1 MRTLLLSS
9 CLVLALAAPAF
20 AEWPAGLTVLP
31 VKKGSTVEVK
41 SDLEKGAPMPDLS
54 WASTSS
60 MACFPATQN
69 KKFRGHH
76 KLYVLTMPA
85 RSEMTITLTP
95 KGRKDMSLYAYQIGT
110 TFFDL
115 PPKVARATSC
125 EADHKWDYPKKG
137 KTQGKK
143 RIVKLTSVN
152 HPYNVVIGI
161 AAPAGTT
168 KGAFKLEVSVK

>member
-1 MRTLLLSS
+1 MRMLLLTS
-9 CLVLALAAPAF
+9 CLVFSLAAPAQ
-20 AEWPAGLTVLP
+20 ADWPDGITVLP
-31 VKKGSTVEVK
+31 VVKGKVVEVN

-60 MACFPATQN
+60 MACFPGTQN

-85 RSEMTITLTP
+85 RSEVIITLTP
-95 KGRKDMSLYAYQIGT
+95 KGRKNMSLYAYQIGT

-115 PPKVARATSC
+115 PPKVQRATSC

-137 KTQGKK
+137 KTQTKK
-143 RIVKLTSVN
+143 RSVKLTSVN
-152 HPYNVVIGI
+152 HPYNVVIGVS
-161 AAPAGTT
+161 APEGVE
-168 KGAFKLEVSVK
+168 KGAFKLEVRTK